1 MDPITTN
8 TLNKNNVMTTR
19 YFNNGTVYADF
30 LKTSDNH
37 LIDVKNLSSEI
48 ELEEIRADIQN
59 ISTELADLRTNLTD
73 LRGDVELMSI
83 DIQSDLFTPLYSS
96 YDDITRMS
104 SLTSYINNHSTSI
117 YENVVPKMKKFDG
130 LIDIAITDDIGG
142 YTEYNMKLRDMV
154 YGSGGINPLPEAL
167 LDTTICKVYLQK
179 ISGTI
184 QFNRN
189 VYTFDLA
196 MKFDSTFTT
205 NYSSKLSVIYFPN
218 RIYNKK
224 DGKWYSFSKSR
235 ASLSTCDLSAVPNKQ
250 QLHLHFKK
258 INIGFTGSN
267 YLFYR
272 LFDSVSSGLINL
284 VIHDI
289 TTYKTAITDYGSVPT
304 DNYKYYRVYTRYSPI
319 LLKLCDLFADMIYLI
334 PHQEGYINWDYCST
348 SYAPLHKSPVTK
360 NNSANNPCHYVT
372 GTSTNWYYT
381 LTIESTDT
389 SFTTVMDIDDD

>member
-48 ELEEIRADIQN
+48 ELEEIRADVQN

-96 YDDITRMS
+96 SDDITRMS

-130 LIDIAITDDIGG
+130 LVDITITDVVGG
-142 YTEYNMKLRDMV
+142 STEYDMKLRDMV
-154 YGSGGINPLPEAL
+154 YCSVGNIPLSESL

-179 ISGTI
+179 FTGAIP
-184 QFNRN
+184 FNRN
-189 VYTFDLA
+189 AYTFDLA
-196 MKFDSTFTT
+196 MKFDSTFST

-235 ASLSTCDLSAVPNKQ
+235 ASLSTCDLSRVTDVR
-250 QLHLHFKK
+250 LLFLHFKK
-258 INIGFTGSN
+258 INIGLANSN
-267 YLFYR
+267 YLFYQ
-272 LFDSVSSGLINL
+272 LFDPATTGIVVLI
-284 VIHDI
+284 IHDI
-289 TTYKTAITDYGSVPT
+289 TTYKTALANYSIPV
-304 DNYKYYRVYTRYSPI
+304 DNYKYFHIYMRYSPT
-319 LLKLCDLFADMIYLI
+319 LLKLCDLYANMIYLI
-334 PHQEGYINWDYCST
+334 PHQEGYINWDSCST
-348 SYAPLHKSPVTK
+348 SYIPTHKSPVTT

-372 GTSTNWYYT
+372 GTSTNWYST
-381 LTIESTDT
+381 LIIESMNT
-389 SFTTVMDIDDD
+389 SFTTVMDTDDN